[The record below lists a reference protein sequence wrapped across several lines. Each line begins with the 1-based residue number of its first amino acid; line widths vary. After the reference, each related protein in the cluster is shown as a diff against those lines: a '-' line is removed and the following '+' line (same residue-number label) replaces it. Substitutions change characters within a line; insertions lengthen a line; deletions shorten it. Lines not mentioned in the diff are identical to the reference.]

1 MVRYYRRRFRT
12 IGRKWS
18 RECTSFNRNIQDTAG
33 TTVIPLVAA
42 ATIGGKRK
50 IGNYQL
56 NIYTG
61 AGILL
66 WALVYVPNGS
76 QPSQLQLGSSTPYY
90 EPSNNLISQGI
101 IADRPSNPLFIRY
114 QRNLNEGD
122 QIVLLVRPSQASQ
135 VYGTIG
141 YSICYN

>member
-18 RECTSFNRNIQDTAG
+18 RECTSFNRSIQDTAG
-33 TTVIPLVAA
+33 TTVIPLVQA

-50 IGNYQL
+50 IGNFQL
-56 NIYTG
+56 NLCSST
-61 AGILL
+61 ILL

-76 QPSQLQLGSSTPYY
+76 QPSSLQLGSSTAFY
-90 EPSNNLISQGI
+90 EPSNNLISQGVV
-101 IADRPSNPLFIRY
+101 AEKPSNPVHVRY

-122 QIVLLVRPSQASQ
+122 QVVLLVRPSNAAQI
-135 VYGTIG
+135 YGTIG